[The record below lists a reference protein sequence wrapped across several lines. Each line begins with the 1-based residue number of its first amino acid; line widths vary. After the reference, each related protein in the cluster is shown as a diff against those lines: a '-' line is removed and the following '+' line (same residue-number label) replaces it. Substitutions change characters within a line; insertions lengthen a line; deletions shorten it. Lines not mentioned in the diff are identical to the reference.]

1 MSNDYKK
8 VCDQRY
14 ATFCES
20 DELNVHN
27 HTLQQ
32 KYIIQKLI
40 KLNKLFNE
48 TEYNDDE
55 FITINVS
62 LSILFEPNIKN
73 TDYGRNKE
81 IKIFKEKL
89 GIFNNISIF
98 LSKYGHIV
106 YQFNNKYYYDIYI
119 ELYEKNIDTIIKF
132 WDKHVEYLE
141 SEIDEFNLE
150 SDEIHIY
157 NIPIS
162 KKYKDHL
169 LSSIVIVSNMK
180 LIDFTSYM
188 DSQVP
193 IGLSGLYK
201 QLTFMENLFF
211 DKMNKRLID
220 LKL

>member
-1 MSNDYKK
+1 
-8 VCDQRY
+8 
-14 ATFCES
+14 
-20 DELNVHN
+20 
-27 HTLQQ
+27 
-32 KYIIQKLI
+32 
-40 KLNKLFNE
+40 
-48 TEYNDDE
+48 
-55 FITINVS
+55 
-62 LSILFEPNIKN
+62 LSILFEPKIKN

-89 GIFNNISIF
+89 GMFNNISIF

-106 YQFNNKYYYDIYI
+106 YQFNSKYYYDIYI

-141 SEIDEFNLE
+141 SEIDEYHLE

-169 LSSIVIVSNMK
+169 LSSIVIDSNMK

-193 IGLSGLYK
+193 IGLGGLYK

-211 DKMNKRLID
+211 DKMNEVIEMNKRLID